1 MFPLFANCLHMKKKR
16 NILALRDHNR
26 SKYNSKL
33 QWQEQAK
40 KSQPDNSLRQLVL
53 HLNELDDM
61 IASRDRYI
69 KQLEEAL
76 NAQ

>member
-1 MFPLFANCLHMKKKR
+1 MNNHS
-16 NILALRDHNR
+16 N
-26 SKYNSKL
+26 YNSKL
-33 QWQEQAK
+33 QWVDPPEK
-40 KSQPDNSLRQLVL
+40 GDTNSLRSLVL

-61 IASRDRYI
+61 IARRDSYI

>member
-1 MFPLFANCLHMKKKR
+1 MIMKDTTKEY
-16 NILALRDHNR
+16 NR

-33 QWQEQAK
+33 QWEEPKEAPK
-40 KSQPDNSLRQLVL
+40 ENNSLRSLVL
-53 HLNELDDM
+53 HLDKLHDM